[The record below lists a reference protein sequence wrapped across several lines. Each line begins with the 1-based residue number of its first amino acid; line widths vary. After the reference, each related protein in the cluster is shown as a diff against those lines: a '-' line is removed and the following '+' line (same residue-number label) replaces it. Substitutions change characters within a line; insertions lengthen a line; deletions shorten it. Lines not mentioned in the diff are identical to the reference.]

1 VDVELDTEA
10 KMKRDNIFWGTA
22 LILLGVLL
30 FLQTQG
36 YIGNIFPYLW
46 PLALILVGGWIILG
60 VYWRPAAS
68 EEETFLI
75 PLSAAKSARF
85 KFSHGAGQ
93 IEITGGAPTGQA
105 LVGSSAVGM
114 NKASRLDGDRLE
126 VKVEAGPSFVP
137 FIGPSQ
143 GIWRFQLT
151 QEIPLTLIVEAGAS
165 SVNLDLQDV
174 LASHVELNTG
184 ASSSNVT
191 VPARGVSLL
200 DIEAGAASVN
210 VRVPA
215 ATAARIR
222 VEEGVNSV
230 NVNTNRF
237 PRLDS
242 GFYQS
247 SGYDTATD
255 RADINIEAGLGAVT
269 VM

>member
-1 VDVELDTEA
+1 VDIEV
-10 KMKRDNIFWGTA
+10 KMRRDNLFWGTA
-22 LILLGVLL
+22 LILVGVLL
-30 FLQTQG
+30 YLQTQG
-36 YIGNIFPYLW
+36 YIGNIIPYLW
-46 PLALILVGGWIILG
+46 PLALILAGGWIILG
-60 VYWRPAAS
+60 VYWRPALS
-68 EEETFLI
+68 EQETFHI
-75 PLSAAKSARF
+75 PLGAAKSARF

-105 LVGSSAVGM
+105 LVGSSAMGM
-114 NKASRLDGDRLE
+114 NKHSHLEGDRLE

-151 QEIPLTLIVEAGAS
+151 QEIPVTLIVEAGAS
-165 SVNLDLQDV
+165 SVSIDLKDV
-174 LASHVELNTG
+174 PASHVELKTG

-200 DIEAGAASVN
+200 DIDAGAASVHI
-210 VRVPA
+210 RVPET
-215 ATAARIR
+215 TAARIR
-222 VEEGVNSV
+222 VEQGVTSI
-230 NVNTNRF
+230 NVDTNRF

-255 RADINIEAGLGAVT
+255 RADINIEAGLGSVT
-269 VM
+269 VV

>member
-1 VDVELDTEA
+1 
-10 KMKRDNIFWGTA
+10 MKRDNLFWGTA
-22 LILLGVLL
+22 LILVGVLL

-46 PLALILVGGWIILG
+46 PLALILLGGWILLG
-60 VYWRPAAS
+60 VYWPQARS
-68 EEETFLI
+68 EQETFTV
-75 PLSAAKSARF
+75 PLDAAKSARF

-93 IEITGGAPTGQA
+93 LEITGGAPTGQA

-114 NKASRLDGDRLE
+114 NKENWLDGDRLE

-137 FIGPSQ
+137 FLGPSQ
-143 GIWRFQLT
+143 GVWRFQLT
-151 QEIPLTLIVEAGAS
+151 QEIPLTLKVEAGAS

-174 LASHVELNTG
+174 LASHVELTTG

-191 VPARGVSLL
+191 MPTRGVSLL
-200 DIEAGAASVN
+200 EIEAGAASVN

-222 VEEGVNSV
+222 VREGVNSV
-230 NVNTNRF
+230 SVDKNRF

-247 SGYDTATD
+247 SGYDTAAD
-255 RADINIEAGLGAVT
+255 RAEINIEAGLGSVT
-269 VM
+269 VT

>member
-1 VDVELDTEA
+1 
-10 KMKRDNIFWGTA
+10 MRRDNIFWGTA
-22 LILLGVLL
+22 LILVGVLL

-36 YIGNIFPYLW
+36 YIGNIFPFLW

-60 VYWRPAAS
+60 VYWRPALS
-68 EEETFLI
+68 ERETFQI
-75 PLSAAKSARF
+75 PLREAKSARF

-93 IEITGGAPTGQA
+93 IEITGGAQAGQA

-114 NKASRLDGDRLE
+114 NHQSHLEGDRLE
-126 VKVEAGPSFVP
+126 VKVEAGPSFIP
-137 FIGPSQ
+137 FLGPSQ
-143 GIWRFQLT
+143 GVWRFQLT
-151 QEIPLTLIVEAGAS
+151 QEIPLTLRVEAGAS
-165 SVNLDLQDV
+165 SVNIDLKDV
-174 LASHVELNTG
+174 LASRVELKTG

-200 DIEAGAASVN
+200 DIDAGAASVN
-210 VRVPA
+210 VRIPE
-215 ATAARIR
+215 ATEARIR
-222 VEEGVNSV
+222 VEQGVTSI
-230 NVNTNRF
+230 NVDTNRF

-255 RADINIEAGLGAVT
+255 RADINIEAGVGSVT